1 MITTTLQIEPAP
13 GFTPE
18 IGRFVAMLE
27 DTRRRTKR
35 YVEGLTAEQLSWYPN
50 DKVESIGTILL
61 HIAAIEISYIREDI
75 MRQPMGEE
83 WKIALPIRFGI
94 PQITG
99 KELDYFT
106 DQLDSAREE
115 TKTVLKSLT
124 DTDLKR
130 IITPLDPGEPQ
141 NTQIEF
147 SIEYILYHIIGHE
160 AHHRGQI
167 AVQKRL
173 LPL

>member
-1 MITTTLQIEPAP
+1 MSVSTLYIDPAP

-18 IGRFVAMLE
+18 IGKLVAMLD

-35 YVEGLTAEQLSWYPN
+35 YIDGLTAEQLAWYPN

-61 HIAAIEISYIREDI
+61 HIAAVEHSYIQEDI
-75 MRQPMGEE
+75 MRRPMGEE
-83 WKIALPIRFGI
+83 WKVAFPLRFGL

-99 KELDYFT
+99 KQLDYFT
-106 DQLDSAREE
+106 ERLDSVRED
-115 TKTVLKSLT
+115 TKSVLKKLT
-124 DTDLKR
+124 DSDLKR

-141 NTQIEF
+141 NAQIEF
-147 SIEYILYHIIGHE
+147 SIEYILYHLIGHE

>member
-1 MITTTLQIEPAP
+1 MSTTTLDIDLPP

-35 YVEGLTAEQLSWYPN
+35 YLEGLSAEQLAWYPN
-50 DKVESIGTILL
+50 DTVESIGTILL
-61 HIAAIEISYIREDI
+61 HIAAVEHSYIQEDI
-75 MRQPMGEE
+75 MRRPMGEE
-83 WKIALPIRFGI
+83 WKIAFPLRFGI
-94 PQITG
+94 PQISG
-99 KELDYFT
+99 RELSYFLEK
-106 DQLDSAREE
+106 LDSVREATE
-115 TKTVLKSLT
+115 TVLKSLT
-124 DTDLKR
+124 DNDLKR
-130 IITPLDPGEPQ
+130 MISPLDPGEPGNQ
-141 NTQIEF
+141 QIEF
-147 SIEYILYHIIGHE
+147 SIEYLLYHLIGHE

>member
-1 MITTTLQIEPAP
+1 MSISTRKIDPAP

-35 YVEGLTAEQLSWYPN
+35 YVEGLTAKQLAWYSN

-61 HIAAIEISYIREDI
+61 HIAAVEHSYIQEDI
-75 MRQPMGEE
+75 MRRPMGEE
-83 WKIALPIRFGI
+83 WKIAFPIRFGI

-99 KELDYFT
+99 KDLDYFT
-106 DQLDSAREE
+106 DQLDSVRED
-115 TKTVLKSLT
+115 TRFVLNSLT
-124 DTDLKR
+124 DSDLKR

-141 NTQIEF
+141 NAQIQF
-147 SIEYILYHIIGHE
+147 SIEYILYHLIGHE